1 MTSFH
6 HTFYDS
12 TAKDHPEQKK
22 VKEFASC
29 IERLYPT
36 EPIRRFHNR
45 IYRKEE
51 ELIREIERRNNMVY
65 AYPFIHTTRYLRD
78 HFRCPECFRIG
89 IHPNKE
95 KVKRETKFCDN
106 CFAKNVSVDSYDFK
120 INFIVDVND
129 DANFG
134 KIRYQRV
141 AKPMVKRALENIDS
155 EKKRVIRRIGEFE
168 ETLTQICEIYRYLM
182 INGRDKFEIYWL
194 NRYVS
199 LLEYHRNTYFRL
211 WTNLK
216 KYLDNIPEIKK
227 KYQQLKEAQSRKD
240 MCTGCFKCKG
250 ELVSPLKQTKK
261 GMICVECQVNERIRN
276 CQEVD
281 TMQEMR
287 LEAKRKRDAIRMDE
301 SRKRERAMRFSIITE
316 CPICNDMFRQF
327 DTTQMMKARCG
338 NHYFCV
344 SCADN
349 WRSSCLANYGRAAK
363 CPMCRGDF

>member
-6 HTFYDS
+6 RPGDES

-29 IERLYPT
+29 IERLYPR
-36 EPIRRFHNR
+36 EQIRRFDYR
-45 IYRKEE
+45 WIYRKEE
-51 ELIREIERRNNMVY
+51 ELNREIQMRNNMVY
-65 AYPFIHTTRYLRD
+65 AYPFINTTRYLRD
-78 HFRCPECFRIG
+78 HFRCAECFRIG
-89 IHPNKE
+89 IHPNKD

-106 CFAKNVSVDSYDFK
+106 CFAKNVSVDSYNFK

-129 DANFG
+129 DENFG

-141 AKPMVKRALENIDS
+141 VRPMVKRALENIDA

-168 ETLTQICEIYRYLM
+168 ETLTLICEIYRYLM
-182 INGRDKFEIYWL
+182 INGRDKFEIHWL

-199 LLEYHRNTYFRL
+199 LLQYHRNTYCRL
-211 WTNLK
+211 WKNLK
-216 KYLDNIPEIKK
+216 KYLDNIPEIKR

-240 MCTGCFKCKG
+240 ICTGCFKCKD
-250 ELVSPLKQTKK
+250 ELEVPLKQTKK
-261 GMICVECQVNERIRN
+261 GMICVECQRNERVRN
-276 CQEVD
+276 CLEVD
-281 TMQEMR
+281 EMR
-287 LEAKRKRDAIRMDE
+287 LMARRERESIRRDETA
-301 SRKRERAMRFSIITE
+301 KREREMRYNIITE

-327 DTTQMMKARCG
+327 DTTQMIKAGCG
-338 NHYFCV
+338 NHYFCI

-349 WRSSCLANYGRAAK
+349 WRSSCLANTGREAR

>member
-6 HTFYDS
+6 RTCYES

-22 VKEFASC
+22 VKEFARC
-29 IERLYPT
+29 IERLYPS
-36 EPIRRFHNR
+36 ERIRRFDYR
-45 IYRKEE
+45 GIYRKEE
-51 ELIREIERRNNMVY
+51 DLNREIQMRNEMIY
-65 AYPFIHTTRYLRD
+65 AYPFINTTRYLRD
-78 HFRCPECFRIG
+78 HFRCAECFMIG
-89 IHPNKE
+89 LHPNK
-95 KVKRETKFCDN
+95 KKIKLETKFCDN
-106 CFAKNVSVDSYDFK
+106 CFAKNVSVDFN

-168 ETLTQICEIYRYLM
+168 ETLTLICEIYRYLM
-182 INGRDKFEIYWL
+182 INGRD
-194 NRYVS
+194 RYVS
-199 LLEYHRNTYFRL
+199 LLKYHRDIYCRL

-227 KYQQLKEAQSRKD
+227 KYMMLREAQSRKD
-240 MCTGCFKCKG
+240 MCTGCFKCKD
-250 ELVSPLKQTKK
+250 ELDSPLKQTKK

-281 TMQEMR
+281 TMR
-287 LEAKRKRDAIRMDE
+287 LKA
-301 SRKRERAMRFSIITE
+301 KRERESIRRDESHKREQEMRFSIITE
-316 CPICNDMFRQF
+316 CPICNDLFRQF
-327 DTTQMMKARCG
+327 DTSQMMKAGCG
-338 NHYFCV
+338 NHYFCI
-344 SCADN
+344 SCADS
-349 WRSSCLANYGRAAK
+349 WRESSLANTGRAAR

>member
-6 HTFYDS
+6 RTCYES
-12 TAKDHPEQKK
+12 TAKDHPEHKK
-22 VKEFASC
+22 VKEFARC
-29 IERLYPT
+29 IERLYPS
-36 EPIRRFHNR
+36 ERIRRFDYR
-45 IYRKEE
+45 GIYRKEE
-51 ELIREIERRNNMVY
+51 DLNREIQMRNEMIY
-65 AYPFIHTTRYLRD
+65 AYPFINTTRYLRD
-78 HFRCPECFRIG
+78 HFRCPECYRIG
-89 IHPNKE
+89 LHPNKD
-95 KVKRETKFCDN
+95 KVKRETKFCDK

-168 ETLTQICEIYRYLM
+168 ETLTLICEIYRYLM
-182 INGRDKFEIYWL
+182 INGRD
-194 NRYVS
+194 RYVS
-199 LLEYHRNTYFRL
+199 LLEYHRNTYCRL

-216 KYLDNIPEIKK
+216 KYIDHIPEITK
-227 KYQQLKEAQSRKD
+227 KYMMLREAQSRKD
-240 MCTGCFKCKG
+240 MCTGCFKCKD
-250 ELVSPLKQTKK
+250 ELDSPLKQTKK

-281 TMQEMR
+281 TMR
-287 LEAKRKRDAIRMDE
+287 LEAKRKRDAIRRDE
-301 SRKRERAMRFSIITE
+301 SHKREQEMRFSIITE

-327 DTTQMMKARCG
+327 DTSQMMKAGCG
-338 NHYFCV
+338 NHYFCI
-344 SCADN
+344 SCADS
-349 WRSSCLANYGRAAK
+349 WRRSSLANTGRAAR

>member
-6 HTFYDS
+6 RPGYES

-22 VKEFASC
+22 VKEFARC
-29 IERLYPT
+29 IERLYPR
-36 EPIRRFHNR
+36 EQIRRFD
-45 IYRKEE
+45 YRGVYRREK
-51 ELIREIERRNNMVY
+51 ELILEIQSRNEMVY
-65 AYPFIHTTRYLRD
+65 AYPFINTTRYLRD

-168 ETLTQICEIYRYLM
+168 ETLTLICEIYRYLM
-182 INGRDKFEIYWL
+182 INGRDKFEIHWL

-199 LLEYHRNTYFRL
+199 LLQYHRNTYCRL

-227 KYQQLKEAQSRKD
+227 KYQQLTEAQSRRD
-240 MCTGCFKCKG
+240 MCTGCFKCLDKL
-250 ELVSPLKQTKK
+250 EVPLKQTKK
-261 GMICVECQVNERIRN
+261 GMICTECEENERVIN
-276 CQEVD
+276 YLEMD
-281 TMQEMR
+281 EMR
-287 LEAKRKRDAIRMDE
+287 LAARRERVAIRRDE

-316 CPICNDMFRQF
+316 CPICNDLFRQF
-327 DTTQMMKARCG
+327 DTTQMIKARCG

-344 SCADN
+344 SCAN
-349 WRSSCLANYGRAAK
+349 SWRESVLANTGRAAT

>member
-6 HTFYDS
+6 RTCYDS

-22 VKEFASC
+22 VKEFARC
-29 IERLYPT
+29 IERLYPR
-36 EPIRRFHNR
+36 EQIRRFDYR
-45 IYRKEE
+45 WIYRKEE
-51 ELIREIERRNNMVY
+51 ELNMEIQMRNNMVY
-65 AYPFIHTTRYLRD
+65 AYPFINNTRYLRD
-78 HFRCPECFRIG
+78 HFRCAECFRIG
-89 IHPNKE
+89 LHPNKD

-106 CFAKNVSVDSYDFK
+106 CFAKNVSVDSYNFK

-141 AKPMVKRALENIDS
+141 VRPMVKRALENINA

-168 ETLTQICEIYRYLM
+168 ETLTLICEIYRYLM
-182 INGRDKFEIYWL
+182 INGRDKFEIHWL

-199 LLEYHRNTYFRL
+199 LLEYHRNTYCRL
-211 WTNLK
+211 WKNLK
-216 KYLDNIPEIKK
+216 KYLDNIPEIKQ

-240 MCTGCFKCKG
+240 ICTGCFKSKDKLDG
-250 ELVSPLKQTKK
+250 PLKQTKK
-261 GMICVECQVNERIRN
+261 GMICVECQVNERVRN

-281 TMQEMR
+281 EMR
-287 LEAKRKRDAIRMDE
+287 LMARRERESIRRDETA
-301 SRKRERAMRFSIITE
+301 KREREMRYTIITE

-327 DTTQMMKARCG
+327 DTSQMIKAGCG

-344 SCADN
+344 SCADS
-349 WRSSCLANYGRAAK
+349 WRKSCLDNTGREAR
-363 CPMCRGDF
+363 CPMCRGEF

>member
-6 HTFYDS
+6 RPGYES
-12 TAKDHPEQKK
+12 TAKDHPKQQK
-22 VKEFASC
+22 VKEFARC
-29 IERLYPT
+29 INRLYST
-36 EPIRRFHNR
+36 EPIRRFDYR
-45 IYRKEE
+45 GIYRKEE
-51 ELIREIERRNNMVY
+51 DLNREILMREILMRDD
-65 AYPFIHTTRYLRD
+65 TRYLRD
-78 HFRCPECFRIG
+78 HFRCPECYRIG
-89 IHPNKE
+89 LHPNKE

-106 CFAKNVSVDSYDFK
+106 CFAKNVSVDFK

-134 KIRYQRV
+134 KIRYQKV

-168 ETLTQICEIYRYLM
+168 ETLTLICEIYRYLM

-199 LLEYHRNTYFRL
+199 LLQYHRNTYCRL
-211 WTNLK
+211 WKNLK
-216 KYLDNIPEIKK
+216 KYLDNIPEIKR

-240 MCTGCFKCKG
+240 ICTGCFKSKDKL
-250 ELVSPLKQTKK
+250 EVSLKQTKK
-261 GMICVECQVNERIRN
+261 GMICVECQRNERVRN
-276 CQEVD
+276 CLEVD
-281 TMQEMR
+281 EMR
-287 LEAKRKRDAIRMDE
+287 LMARRERESIRRDETA
-301 SRKRERAMRFSIITE
+301 KREREMRYNIITE

-327 DTTQMMKARCG
+327 DTTQMIKAGCG
-338 NHYFCV
+338 NHYFCI

-349 WRSSCLANYGRAAK
+349 WRSSCLANTGREAR